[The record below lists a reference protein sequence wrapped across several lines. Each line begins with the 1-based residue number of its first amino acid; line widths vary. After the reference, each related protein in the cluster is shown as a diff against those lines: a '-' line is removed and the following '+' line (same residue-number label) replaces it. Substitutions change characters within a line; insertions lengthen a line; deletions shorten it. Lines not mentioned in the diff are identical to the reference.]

1 MSNALSIDHDLTLK
15 MESQIEDLKRFKDSL
30 HLGSLLSMAEL
41 MLGTTHILVAILRSI
56 FAYDS
61 TGFLARSAKFF
72 SDGVKVSIQA
82 MSTSQKAAAIMHKS
96 ASLQEVASQ
105 GAGLANE
112 SNVHEVTFFRV
123 LLCRV
128 GFTFL

>member
-82 MSTSQKAAAIMHKS
+82 MSSQKAIMHKS

-105 GAGLANE
+105 GLA
-112 SNVHEVTFFRV
+112 S
-123 LLCRV
+123 
-128 GFTFL
+128 